1 MSPTEFSNYI
11 KQRAMQQQQIHH
23 TQTGHAVPN
32 ANVHLGPIGPVSPAR
47 SLSPNPLTVAIT
59 NSTTSNCGQVS
70 SSNCVPNDPYFFSS
84 AITNSMNTNLYSPQ
98 QYRRNTLFD
107 SNTIINNSANV
118 FANTGPAN
126 GIYSNNFDSVGS
138 GGKYSPYLDANNFYN
153 HQQQQQPPNNMNS
166 AGHSLGSISPNTHPQ
181 NLLASFNG
189 AIGGNGIIG
198 HGLPNTNTG
207 NNGTTLAVP
216 MSSPG
221 TITAASDNNAP
232 TNAPGS
238 KHLDGMNTFYSNPG
252 QYQHLLVA
260 N

>member
-47 SLSPNPLTVAIT
+47 SLSPNPLT
-59 NSTTSNCGQVS
+59 TTSNGGQLS

-107 SNTIINNSANV
+107 SNTVINNSNEH
-118 FANTGPAN
+118 TGPAN
-126 GIYSNNFDSVGS
+126 AIYSNNFNSVGS

-153 HQQQQQPPNNMNS
+153 VSHQQQRQPS
-166 AGHSLGSISPNTHPQ
+166 AGHSLSSISPNTHQQ

-198 HGLPNTNTG
+198 HGLPNANTG

-216 MSSPG
+216 IGSPG
-221 TITAASDNNAP
+221 TITAASDSNAP